1 MENKQT
7 KKEADSQPTES
18 NSNGGMAAGSN
29 HQEGAGWAGNAGCRS
44 CRMRLLCILS
54 VLCLSGGRIRSKV
67 RQMVAQNR
75 ERRARTGMQGLRL
88 EGRLLEEMNEASR
101 MKRGEMV
108 SWEQS
113 RWENQLAEVENEEE
127 MKNKM
132 MMMMMMMMKKKM
144 KMKKKKK
151 KEMMMMMTD
160 DD

>member
-1 MENKQT
+1 MKWQQAPSPKPQEKKMENKQT
-7 KKEADSQPTES
+7 KKEADSQLTES

-88 EGRLLEEMNEASR
+88 EVKKGPLRRSRVGRYSGEAV
-101 MKRGEMV
+101 GGDEGGQQDEA
-108 SWEQS
+108 W
-113 RWENQLAEVENEEE
+113 
-127 MKNKM
+127 
-132 MMMMMMMMKKKM
+132 
-144 KMKKKKK
+144 
-151 KEMMMMMTD
+151 
-160 DD
+160 